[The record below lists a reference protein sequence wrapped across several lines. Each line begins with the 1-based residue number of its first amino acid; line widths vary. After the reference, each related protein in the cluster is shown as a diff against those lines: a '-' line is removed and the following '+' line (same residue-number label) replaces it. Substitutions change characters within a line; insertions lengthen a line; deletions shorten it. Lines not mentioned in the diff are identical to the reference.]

1 MRSLRRTVERLCGA
15 FARACE
21 RRAAAAERRA
31 SSFDALARMLA
42 AAESRATRW
51 ELLDTAAEL
60 WEECERSTDDYL
72 RPVPAAV
79 PPTSN
84 PDTMRLRAGDE
95 RRIAAQYRAVAASI
109 RARSLGERHL
119 ACLRSLAGSLS
130 VEDWAYALRP
140 LGRALLEP
148 ILRAVAPDSLSLPA
162 PAPPSKSPAGRRRAP
177 TSAR

>member
-1 MRSLRRTVERLCGA
+1 MESLRTTVERLCGA
-15 FARACE
+15 FARGCE
-21 RRAAAAERRA
+21 RRAAAAEQRA
-31 SSFDALARMLA
+31 SSFDALATMLA

-60 WEECERSTDDYL
+60 WEDCEGSTDDYL
-72 RPVPAAV
+72 RWVPAAV

-84 PDTMRLRAGDE
+84 PDTMRLRASDE

-109 RARSLGERHL
+109 RRRSLGERHL

-130 VEDWAYALRP
+130 VDDWAYALRP

-148 ILRAVAPDSLSLPA
+148 ILRAVAPDSLSPPA
-162 PAPPSKSPAGRRRAP
+162 PLSTSESPADRQRAP